1 MLVLKRKKSWYKN
14 KLCISFVL
22 PILIAIPFLINEIY
36 KWGNST
42 GKGYYTLWG
51 ADDMLSFYG
60 AILSVIGTV
69 YLGYVAIKQ
78 NDRIMQIEEKI
89 YNRDC
94 SSDIV
99 IKNAE
104 RTTEKFIPLSN
115 EEPCEYENGPDLE
128 LELTNYGNSILT
140 KIGLDFGHGKV
151 FTSHIVLPKDCT
163 KYVFISTPKNIQ
175 NKSLVKCTFFSCNQ
189 VCTYGDFVLET
200 HLNVAKCTHYHY
212 YGLYNEKERNDLTT
226 NIH

>member
-1 MLVLKRKKSWYKN
+1 MKQKKPWYKN
-14 KLCISFVL
+14 KWCIALVL
-22 PILIAIPFLINEIY
+22 LVLIAIPFLINELY

-42 GKGYYTLWG
+42 GNGYYTLWG
-51 ADDMLSFYG
+51 ADDMLAFYG

-78 NDRIMQIEEKI
+78 NDRLMQIEEKI

-99 IKNAE
+99 IKNTG

-115 EEPCEYENGPDLE
+115 EEPCKYENGPDLE
-128 LELTNYGNSILT
+128 LELTNYGNSILN
-140 KIGLDFGHGKV
+140 KISLDFGHGKV

-163 KYVFISTPKNIQ
+163 KYVFISIPNNIE
-175 NKSLVKCTFFSCNQ
+175 NKSLVKCSFFSCNQ

-212 YGLYNEKERNDLTT
+212 YGLYNEKEKT
-226 NIH
+226 I